1 MTRLTLLVTNDPHS
15 KYTFI
20 IMNNHFSN
28 TTTTTNFTGIED
40 GNDERE
46 IPCRSKQIN
55 IKNTEKVMT
64 FGKRFCLVFND
75 FCRY

>member
-1 MTRLTLLVTNDPHS
+1 MKTWVLEKEGLFIMTRLTLLVTNDPHS

-20 IMNNHFSN
+20 IINNYFSN

-40 GNDERE
+40 GKGERE

-55 IKNTEKVMT
+55 MKNTEKVM
-64 FGKRFCLVFND
+64 
-75 FCRY
+75 